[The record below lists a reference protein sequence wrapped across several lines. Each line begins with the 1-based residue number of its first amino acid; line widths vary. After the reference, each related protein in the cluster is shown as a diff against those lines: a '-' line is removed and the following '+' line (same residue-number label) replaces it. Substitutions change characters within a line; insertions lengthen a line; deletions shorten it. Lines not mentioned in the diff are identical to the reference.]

1 MDTVTV
7 QLLGTFAAQ
16 TADGVA
22 ARFRSDKVRALLAYL
37 ATEAAQPH
45 ARASLAAL
53 LWPEQTDDLALRNLS
68 QTLVQLRA
76 ALGDD
81 PATEPPLLLI
91 SRQTI
96 QWNRANTV
104 QLDLADFTRLA
115 RSNDTAEREQVAALY
130 RGEFLQGFNLP
141 GCEAFEEWLL
151 LTREHYQRQVLAL
164 LDGLARAYLDA
175 GKYVEAEAA
184 ARRQLELDSWHEAA
198 HRQLMLALAQNGQ
211 RASALAHY
219 ERSRALLLAELGAE
233 PDPTTTALYE
243 QIRANTDILSTQV
256 SPAVAPLAR
265 HSLPTP
271 PDRLIGRADELARIA
286 ALLHDPAVRLVTL
299 VGGGGA
305 GKTRLALAT
314 AWALVSEPSVELCW
328 VSLAGVSA
336 SDAAL
341 GTVLATT
348 VLAALDPRR
357 DVPGDP
363 VAVLRSVLHARSLL
377 LVLDNCEHVRASVA
391 ALFRDLLDAAP
402 SLRMLAT
409 SRERLQLRGEHA
421 ILLDGLPVPERDSD
435 DPRAYAGVELFLA
448 RAAQRAPD
456 FHEDDAT
463 LAAVGRLCRLLGGLP
478 LALEMAA
485 SWVEHYHCDEI
496 AAGVSAN
503 LAFLATRDSDMP
515 ERQRSLHATF
525 TYSWDILPNDE
536 QQALAQLSVF
546 QAAFDRPAAQ
556 AVAGADVPTLAALV
570 DRSLLRQSGVGRY
583 EFHPLLR
590 QFAAAQLAAAGPALG
605 AGAANRHSAYY
616 LALAGAQAAALHGP
630 HPQSARLVLQGCLPE
645 IRQAC
650 LWTLASSQ
658 LDLLETHFTAVASV
672 FNALGLIDEGE
683 TFLEQVLAALG
694 RNQDV
699 TQQHMRLRGWV
710 LAELARFQFGR
721 GKPQQGLANA
731 QAAAAAAERAA
742 DRDGVLAGYLTTG
755 YAYMLLGDSPPAQTW
770 LERGL
775 ALAATAPLHHAPVPG
790 RGMAIMLPMLHNSL
804 AMVAVAE
811 RQFTGASHHEAH
823 LRALNQA
830 NGDWWGMAL
839 AAWWA
844 GGAYLR
850 IGHYARALA
859 WYSEML
865 EAAERLGVG
874 WYARDCQIRI
884 GQCLARLGQYESAAA
899 TLERALA
906 SSRAAGSDNQ
916 ACLALSGL
924 SLVASYAVNYATAL
938 RHGRA
943 ASELASTLEAHASGQ
958 LAARIALGQA
968 LIGLGQAAEASGVF
982 ADAVG
987 RCRNSAGNVFLSDCL
1002 YGQAAAALL
1011 AGDHAGARVTVEELL
1026 ERVAHV
1032 RCDALV
1038 SPAEIGLVCYRVLTA
1053 DGDPRAQAVLEQAH
1067 TVLIEQAGWID
1078 KPHLRRTFLEDV
1090 PAHRAILAA
1099 AAGGD

>member
-7 QLLGTFAAQ
+7 RLLGTFAVQA
-16 TADGVA
+16 ADGSPV
-22 ARFRSDKVRALLAYL
+22 RFRSDKVRALLAYL
-37 ATEAAQPH
+37 AAEAAQPH
-45 ARASLAAL
+45 TRASLAAL
-53 LWPEQTDDLALRNLS
+53 LWPEQSDELALRNLS

-76 ALGDD
+76 ALNDVTSQ
-81 PATEPPLLLI
+81 PLLI

-96 QWNRANTV
+96 QWNRASGV
-104 QLDLADFTRLA
+104 RIDLADFTRLA
-115 RSNDTAEREQVAALY
+115 RGGGTAEREQAAALY
-130 RGEFLQGFNLP
+130 RGEFLQGFSLP

-151 LTREHYQRQVLAL
+151 LTREHHQRQVLAL
-164 LDGLARAYLDA
+164 LEALASTYLDA
-175 GKYVEAEAA
+175 GKYVKAEAA
-184 ARRQLELDSWHEAA
+184 ARRQLELDGWREAA

-219 ERSRALLLAELGAE
+219 ERCRALLLADLGAE

-243 QIRANTDILSTQV
+243 QIRANTEPLSTQV
-256 SPAVAPLAR
+256 SPAVAPAAR

-271 PDRLIGRADELARIA
+271 PDRLIGRDDELARIA

-305 GKTRLALAT
+305 GKTRLALAA
-314 AWALVSEPSVELCW
+314 AWALAPSAELCW

-363 VAVLRSVLHARSLL
+363 VAVLRSLLRARPL
-377 LVLDNCEHVRASVA
+377 LVLDNCEHVRASAA
-391 ALFRDLLDAAP
+391 ALIRDLLDIAP
-402 SLRMLAT
+402 GLRVLAT
-409 SRERLQLRGEHA
+409 SRERLQLRGEHVV
-421 ILLDGLPVPERDSD
+421 LLDGLPVPERDSD
-435 DPRAYAGVELFLA
+435 DPRSFAGVQLFLM

-456 FHEDDAT
+456 FQGDDAM
-463 LAAVGRLCRLLGGLP
+463 LAAVSRLCRLLGGLP
-478 LALEMAA
+478 LALEIAA
-485 SWVEHYHCDEI
+485 SWVEHYSCDEI

-525 TYSWDILPNDE
+525 TYSWDILPNNE
-536 QQALAQLSVF
+536 QLALAQLSVF

-556 AVAGADVPTLAALV
+556 AIANADVPTLAPLV

-605 AGAANRHSAYY
+605 ASAANRHSAYY
-616 LALAGAQAAALHGP
+616 LALAGVQAAALHGP
-630 HPQSARLVLQGCLPE
+630 RPQSARLVLQRCLPE

-650 LWTLASSQ
+650 LWTLASGQ

-672 FNALGLIDEGE
+672 FNALGLIAEGE

-694 RNQDV
+694 PSHNV
-699 TQQHMRLRGWV
+699 TQQHVRLRGWA

-731 QAAAAAAERAA
+731 EAAVAAAERAA
-742 DRDGVLAGYLTTG
+742 DRDGLVAGYLTTG
-755 YAYMLLGDSPPAQTW
+755 YAYTLLGDLARAQSW

-775 ALAATAPLHHAPVPG
+775 ALAETAPLHHAPAPG
-790 RGMAIMLPMLHNSL
+790 HGMAIMLPMLHNSL
-804 AMVAVAE
+804 AMVAVGG
-811 RQFTGASHHEAH
+811 RQFTAAATHEAH

-850 IGHYARALA
+850 IGHYSHALA

-884 GQCLARLGQYESAAA
+884 GQCLTRLGQYEAAAA
-899 TLERALA
+899 TLEQALA
-906 SSRAAGSDNQ
+906 SSRAAGSENQ

-924 SLVASYAVNYATAL
+924 SLVASYGGDYTAAL

-943 ASELASTLEAHASGQ
+943 ASELASILEPHASGQ
-958 LAARIALGQA
+958 LTALIALGQA
-968 LIGLGQAAEASGVF
+968 LLGLGQAAQASAVY
-982 ADAVG
+982 ADALQ
-987 RCRNSAGNVFLSDCL
+987 RCRDNFGSVFLCECL
-1002 YGQAAAALL
+1002 CGRAAAALL
-1011 AGDHAGARVTVEELL
+1011 AGDRAGARKAAEGLL
-1026 ERVAHV
+1026 ERVGHL

-1038 SPAEIGLVCYRVLTA
+1038 SPAEVGLVCYRVLAA
-1053 DGDPRAQAVLEQAH
+1053 DGDARAQTVLERAQS
-1067 TVLIEQAGWID
+1067 VVREQAAWIAEPD
-1078 KPHLRRTFLEDV
+1078 LRRAFLEEF
-1090 PAHRAILAA
+1090 PAHRALLAVA
-1099 AAGGD
+1099 VGE